1 MTSAGADDAGGSHRP
16 RHLALHIPNSH
27 PRSPVPT
34 PSSAS
39 PALTPRLSDAGLRS
53 NVSIVDGTGQQQSA
67 ARQPHPLPNAQVE
80 RPNRPPH
87 RTCAA
92 AITAAL
98 SSFVAYFQVRISSGE
113 SSRDFLARER
123 TFFSWLRLSTLL
135 GIASIALYLRLR
147 LKTSDSPNGDDGVP
161 SSALVP
167 AAVLGAH
174 QHALE
179 ALWTRALRRQ
189 AARRRLLQR
198 STSPPWTSSVGVP
211 AQLVLQ
217 HPVSSN
223 SDSDGR
229 TLDENPLVGKVAG
242 SIFFALAILT
252 LLVGWLDYMHAERA
266 LERADED
273 VGNLDGPAAL
283 TDTQLEPERQR
294 RGGGGNSTAWH
305 NAKFAKEAHSGRV
318 VHAVSIL
325 IALVVALGALLML
338 VSGSHAHK

>member
-39 PALTPRLSDAGLRS
+39 PASTPRLSHSGLRS
-53 NVSIVDGTGQQQSA
+53 NVPVVDGTDQQQGA
-67 ARQPHPLPNAQVE
+67 ASQPHPLPTAQVE
-80 RPNRPPH
+80 RPNQPPRH
-87 RTCAA
+87 SCAA
-92 AITAAL
+92 AITAAS
-98 SSFVAYFQVRISSGE
+98 SSFVAYFQVRITSGE

-135 GIASIALYLRLR
+135 GIAAIALYLRLR
-147 LKTSDSPNGDDGVP
+147 LKTSDSPNDDDGVP
-161 SSALVP
+161 SPALVP
-167 AAVLGAH
+167 AAVLSAH
-174 QHALE
+174 ENTLD

-189 AARRRLLQR
+189 AARRRLLRR
-198 STSPPWTSSVGVP
+198 STSPPWTSSVGMP

-217 HPVSSN
+217 HPVSSAR
-223 SDSDGR
+223 DGR

-273 VGNLDGPAAL
+273 VGNLDGPVAL
-283 TDTQLEPERQR
+283 TDTHLEPERQR
-294 RGGGGNSTAWH
+294 RAGNSTAWH
-305 NAKFAKEAHSGRV
+305 NAKFAKEAHSGR
-318 VHAVSIL
+318 
-325 IALVVALGALLML
+325 
-338 VSGSHAHK
+338 